1 MFSPRKSYAVTDSL
15 VLIEPPAGLLT
26 YISKRLKELS
36 DADDKMSTAE
46 WFAVYVLACLHC
58 DGASVAVRYS
68 MQFQHGYSTLREVFC
83 DSTQEEFKEV
93 VNELVFNI
101 GLEELESMFNIVD
114 SNNYI
119 TKKSKAALKNDSPPD
134 QTTGS

>member
-1 MFSPRKSYAVTDSL
+1 MT
-15 VLIEPPAGLLT
+15 LIEPPAGLLT
-26 YISKRLKELS
+26 HISKRLKELS
-36 DADDKMSTAE
+36 DADDRMSTAE
-46 WFAVYVLACLHC
+46 WFAVYVLACLHH
-58 DGASVAVRYS
+58 DDVPVAIRYS
-68 MQFQHGYSTLREVFC
+68 NQLQNGYSTLREVFC

-101 GLEELESMFNIVD
+101 GSEELEFLFNTID
-114 SNNYI
+114 NNNYI